1 MESETAMRSPKKY
14 EDKEGFSQVD
24 PPTEDGMDKVVE
36 PELKAEAEEESTIS
50 PTAWVEI
57 EEHEDGPVTSGDTA
71 SQMVGSPA
79 YIAPVEASS
88 PRVRNSLSQML
99 LEESTESD
107 VIAWGNAENPPPMV
121 YHKDAPKGLKRLL
134 KFARKSKNDANST
147 GWSSPSVFSE
157 GEDDTEDSKFVNKK
171 IAENL
176 LRKAT
181 LHSKNNSHQ
190 KVSNDYEHPAHTNI
204 SKFNAQSL
212 SQQLQEGH
220 VSAPV
225 TTTKGAR
232 EFCTPNK
239 MDYPPAAA
247 ISEDQVYL

>member
-1 MESETAMRSPKKY
+1 MKMARY
-14 EDKEGFSQVD
+14 
-24 PPTEDGMDKVVE
+24 
-36 PELKAEAEEESTIS
+36 I
-50 PTAWVEI
+50 W
-57 EEHEDGPVTSGDTA
+57 DTA

-157 GEDDTEDSKFVNKK
+157 GEDDTEDTKFVNKK
-171 IAENL
+171 SAENL
-176 LRKAT
+176 LRKQPFIPRTTAT
-181 LHSKNNSHQ
+181 RKFPMIMNTPISYVDDETNC
-190 KVSNDYEHPAHTNI
+190 VSAQANI

-212 SQQLQEGH
+212 SQQLQDGH

-232 EFCTPNK
+232 EFCAPNK